1 MILTIFSNVNDS
13 MIPHLGQEGSSTHSL
28 NTGQRRNPM
37 AGTYQKRRFLS
48 LILESQSILQNFR
61 KYNVIVNVMFS

>member
-1 MILTIFSNVNDS
+1 MILTIFSNLNDS
-13 MIPHLGQEGSSTHSL
+13 MILHLGQEGSSIHSL
-28 NTGQRRNPM
+28 NTGQRRNPV
-37 AGTYQKRRFLS
+37 AGTYQKRFLS